1 MSPRLARPLAAAL
14 LALPIVTGCASVRG
28 DAPPTARLDAADV
41 ERLDRADVA
50 CYHGVT
56 FR

>member
-1 MSPRLARPLAAAL
+1 MTGRVARRLAAAL
-14 LALPIVTGCASVRG
+14 LALPLLAGCASMR
-28 DAPPTARLDAADV
+28 AEIASTARLDPADV
-41 ERLDRADVA
+41 ARLDRADVA

>member
-1 MSPRLARPLAAAL
+1 MTGRVARRLAAAL
-14 LALPIVTGCASVRG
+14 LALPLLAGCASMR
-28 DAPPTARLDAADV
+28 AEIAPTARLDPADA
-41 ERLDRADVA
+41 RLDRADVA